1 MANVSHELRTPL
13 TTVKSYAETLLENAE
28 ENSLE
33 SNFLKVIDT
42 EADRMTRLVKD
53 LLTLS
58 LFDYDKKYLNKASF
72 DIGRLLEDIVSK
84 LKMEAQRRKHDVFLE
99 VDNGIPPFY
108 GDRDRLEQVF
118 TNIVTNA
125 MKYTPDGGRIDVSCK
140 FHLTDAIVI
149 VKDNGIGIPK
159 KDMPRLFERFY
170 RVDKA
175 RSRKSGG
182 TGLGLAIAKEIVEA
196 HGGVINIVSEHG
208 TGTTVTIRMP
218 LYSK

>member
-1 MANVSHELRTPL
+1 MIFEEIKRKYNLSFEEVMS
-13 TTVKSYAETLLENAE
+13 LLN
-28 ENSLE
+28 
-33 SNFLKVIDT
+33 
-42 EADRMTRLVKD
+42 
-53 LLTLS
+53 
-58 LFDYDKKYLNKASF
+58 KKYLNKASF
-72 DIGRLLEDIVSK
+72 DIGQLLEDIVSK
-84 LKMEAQRRKHDVFLE
+84 LKMEAQRRKHEVTLE
-99 VDNGIPPFY
+99 IDSDIPPFY

-125 MKYTPDGGRIDVSCK
+125 MKYTPDGGKIDVSCK
-140 FHLTDAIVI
+140 VHLTDAIVT

-196 HGGVINIVSEHG
+196 HGGRINIVSEHG
-208 TGTTVTIRMP
+208 TGTTATIRMP